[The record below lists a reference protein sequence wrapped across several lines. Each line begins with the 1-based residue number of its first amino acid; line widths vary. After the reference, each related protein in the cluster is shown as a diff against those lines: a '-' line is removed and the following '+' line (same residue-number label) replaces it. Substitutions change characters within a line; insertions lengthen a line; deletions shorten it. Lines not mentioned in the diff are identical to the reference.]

1 MTGNP
6 SGALVAVEVGL
17 GQVGADRRLC
27 DPNNL
32 MPDIEKTFRDA
43 AQLVLK
49 EGGFLGDDIQSE
61 LAAKLSGRW
70 SSEVKRAVR
79 EILTDDESPDSQ
91 SRIEKMKAIANEFGL
106 TVAPT
111 PVPLPLLQKDETDNV
126 DGRFG

>member
-32 MPDIEKTFRDA
+32 MPHVEKTFKDA

-91 SRIEKMKAIANEFGL
+91 SRIEK
-106 TVAPT
+106 
-111 PVPLPLLQKDETDNV
+111 
-126 DGRFG
+126 